1 MFQRRNR
8 FLVMALAGGGGTLAL
23 SGCTGGH
30 IDGGEASLTLP
41 ELSDV
46 SIAGGVSGSALL
58 IGGLL
63 VTVLGLAFGVSVL
76 SRIRRLP
83 VHASMR
89 EVSELIDETS
99 KAYLVQ

>member
-8 FLVMALAGGGGTLAL
+8 FLVMALAGGGALAL